1 MDLIIRL
8 LLDLELGGPDLGY
21 LGDGAGTVETGG
33 VLLPLLLLPSL
44 PPPVLLLLAVN
55 NENDTN

>member
-21 LGDGAGTVETGG
+21 FGDGAGTVETGG
-33 VLLPLLLLPSL
+33 VLLPLLLLPTLS
-44 PPPVLLLLAVN
+44 PPVLLLLAVN